1 LAPLVLTFIEM
12 ESFFMPKLNG
22 GQALIH
28 QLQREG
34 IRVVFG
40 IPGQGQYEAVDA
52 LYDSAP
58 ARKGA
63 HDDQHPD
70 PRYISVRH
78 EQATTYM
85 ADAYARVSG
94 EIAAALVVQ
103 GPGLFNAAAGMATAY
118 AVSSPMLVITG
129 PHHLDRNRDGNPTGN
144 SASTSL
150 QALTKWAARANR
162 PAEIPS
168 LVQEAVRQLKTGR
181 PRPVGLEIA
190 PQVFA
195 ATEEVELLPAV
206 ATPPTPV
213 DPAALAQAVALIER
227 AEKLVIWA
235 GGGVQRAGAWPAL
248 KALAEHLQSPVVT
261 SRQGKGVLSDRHP
274 LALGFAETRYPLL
287 RDWLAHR
294 DLILAVGTSTNFASY
309 HQPVIQ
315 IDIDEAQISQGA
327 QVTSLVGDAQL
338 VLSALQAAVT
348 TTIPPRSHLAP
359 VVQAEV
365 AALNADRFDPSRQL
379 QPQWDFMQAIRRALP
394 ADAIVVQG
402 MNQMGYYSR
411 NYYPVYASRSYL
423 TSSSLA
429 TLGCAWPLALG
440 AKVAQPERAV
450 VALSG
455 DGGFLY
461 NSQELATA
469 VQYGINAIVI
479 VFNDNAYGN
488 VLRAQMEQFDGRV
501 IGTQLHNPD
510 FVQLARSYGARGVLA
525 QDAVALGA
533 ALQEALVTGKPTL
546 IEVPVGM
553 MAREY

>member
-1 LAPLVLTFIEM
+1 
-12 ESFFMPKLNG
+12 MPKLNG

-28 QLQREG
+28 QLRNEG
-34 IRVVFG
+34 VRVLFG

-52 LYDSAP
+52 LY
-58 ARKGA
+58 
-63 HDDQHPD
+63 QHPD
-70 PRYISVRH
+70 LRYISVRH
-78 EQATTYM
+78 EQAATYM

-129 PHHLDRNRDGNPTGN
+129 PNHLDRKRDGNPTGN
-144 SASTSL
+144 EASSSL
-150 QALTKWAARANR
+150 QALTKWSARANR
-162 PAEIPS
+162 PAEIPA
-168 LVQEAVRQLKTGR
+168 LVQEAVQQLKTGR

-195 ATEEVELLPAV
+195 ATAEVELLPPV
-206 ATPPTPV
+206 TTPSMSIE
-213 DPAALAQAVALIER
+213 PAALAQAVELIGR
-227 AEKLVIWA
+227 AEKPVIWV
-235 GGGVQRAGAWPAL
+235 GGGVQRAGAWEAVQ
-248 KALAEHLQSPVVT
+248 ALAEQLQAPVVT

-274 LALGFAETRYPLL
+274 LALGFAETRYPPL
-287 RDWLAHR
+287 RDWLVQR
-294 DLILAVGTSTNFASY
+294 DLILAVGTSTNFANY
-309 HQPVIQ
+309 RQPVIQ
-315 IDIDEAQISQGA
+315 IDIDESQISQGNH
-327 QVTSLVGDAQL
+327 VTGLVGDAQT
-338 VLSALQAAVT
+338 VLSALQAAIT
-348 TTIPPRSHLAP
+348 TTFPARSHLAT

-365 AALNADRFDPSRQL
+365 AALNDGRFDPTQQL

-394 ADAIVVQG
+394 DDAIVVQG

-411 NYYPVYASRSYL
+411 NYYPVYAPRAYL
-423 TSSSLA
+423 TASSLA

-440 AKVAQPERAV
+440 AKVAQPQRAV

-501 IGTQLHNPD
+501 IGTQLHNPN
-510 FVQLARSYGARGVLA
+510 FVQLAQSYGARGVLV
-525 QDAVALGA
+525 QDAMALESV
-533 ALQEALVTGKPTL
+533 LREALFADKPTL
-546 IEVPVGM
+546 IEVPVGI